1 MTLIINKQD
10 ILKTIYEKLP
20 QREREYGETF
30 EDIDNETEKGTKV
43 ILKIPLYD

>member
-1 MTLIINKQD
+1 
-10 ILKTIYEKLP
+10 LKYNLKIDLK
-20 QREREYGETF
+20 F